1 MGLKARLLLLMTGI
15 AVLPVLSSAL
25 LVLLYL
31 RSQYP
36 GFSSLD
42 VSPLELGIRQM
53 ETRLAE
59 ALAESDFSRISRGSE
74 NLSIRVAE
82 SETGR
87 IVFERPGPRAGPGAD
102 EITIRLSSGGREYS
116 AVFRLGLPRRRVR
129 PLPLPPLLPVA
140 ALGTVILF
148 TVLVSLGILRS
159 LGRSMG
165 KLEEAT
171 RRIAAG
177 DPGLRA
183 LPSPR
188 GFPGTPSR
196 RPWIPCSRRLKEE
209 YQRRDRFILAVSHD
223 LKTPLA
229 VLEGYLDA
237 FADGLADS
245 PDKRESYLK
254 VLREKTGVLGHR
266 ISHLVELARMTTVEW
281 RQTLEA
287 CDLSAF
293 LAETLGLLSDE
304 AAARGRKL
312 AVDLRLQPARIADMR
327 PGHGSEGPGKP
338 VGQRGNLFPPGFGPA
353 RLRLGGGGRGPS
365 SGFRTRERGLRGPPG
380 PGLRA
385 LLPGGP
391 RPQLRR
397 LRPGAGVRE
406 VHRGNPRLGDRPRV
420 RARGDDEFHGA
431 DSGAIPAL
439 ASRQLRHHPRQAVPV
454 RFGQVCGVQAVDP
467 DQHEAVDVG
476 PGRGCGVQV
485 RRAARAGGRVLCRA
499 FPVGRQC
506 PGQQAAGTCGPR
518 A

>member
-25 LVLLYL
+25 LVLYL

-87 IVFERPGPRAGPGAD
+87 IVFERPAPAAGPGAD

-116 AVFRLGLPRRRVR
+116 AVFRSDSPAAEFGPSLFL
-129 PLPLPPLLPVA
+129 PLLPVA

-177 DPGLRA
+177 DLDFEPSLLPGDSLASLAASMDSMR
-183 LPSPR
+183 
-188 GFPGTPSR
+188 
-196 RPWIPCSRRLKEE
+196 RRLKEE

-312 AVDLRLQPARIADMR
+312 AVDLRLQPARIADMNR
-327 PGHGSEGPGKP
+327 DMARRVLENLLDNAETYSPPDSVLLASAWEEGAEVLVRISNEGEGIPADRRDLVFEPFYRADPGRNSG
-338 VGQRGNLFPPGFGPA
+338 GFGLGLASVKSIVETHGWGIDLESVPGGTTSFTVRIPA
-353 RLRLGGGGRGPS
+353 RS
-365 SGFRTRERGLRGPPG
+365 
-380 PGLRA
+380 
-385 LLPGGP
+385 
-391 RPQLRR
+391 RP
-397 LRPGAGVRE
+397 
-406 VHRGNPRLGDRPRV
+406 
-420 RARGDDEFHGA
+420 
-431 DSGAIPAL
+431 
-439 ASRQLRHHPRQAVPV
+439 
-454 RFGQVCGVQAVDP
+454 
-467 DQHEAVDVG
+467 
-476 PGRGCGVQV
+476 
-485 RRAARAGGRVLCRA
+485 
-499 FPVGRQC
+499 
-506 PGQQAAGTCGPR
+506 
-518 A
+518 